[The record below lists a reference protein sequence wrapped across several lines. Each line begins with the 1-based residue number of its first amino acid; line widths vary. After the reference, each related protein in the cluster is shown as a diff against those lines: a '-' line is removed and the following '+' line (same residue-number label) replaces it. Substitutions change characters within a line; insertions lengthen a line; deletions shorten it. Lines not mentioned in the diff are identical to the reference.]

1 MDGSINFNGTLSG
14 SIAGGGGG
22 SEVTITPTL
31 QTGTKIADYS
41 IDSENGSLYAP
52 TPETVTITPSL
63 IDGQKVA
70 DFTIGEH
77 IDSIYIPDFTMIESI
92 EEAYEPQTGDIMLF
106 RYTSNKSG
114 VVKAIYCPA
123 AGSGGGVNYSYNEQD
138 TGITWV
144 DGRHIYQKSF
154 LLDTAWQLTTSL
166 KEFPFDITDLNI
178 DVPVGCEIYF
188 NGNRGPVPCKEIR
201 KLANRTFLQISGV
214 VQYNLDAGSIFT
226 VRYIKNVTL

>member
-31 QTGTKIADYS
+31 QSGAKVADYTIDDTSGEIYAPEVSITPTLFNGVKIADFTVGDYTDE
-41 IDSENGSLYAP
+41 ID
-52 TPETVTITPSL
+52 
-63 IDGQKVA
+63 
-70 DFTIGEH
+70 
-77 IDSIYIPDFTMIESI
+77 IPDFTMITNI
-92 EEAYEPQTGDIMLF
+92 TPTYTPQPNDVMLF
-106 RYTSNKSG
+106 RYTDNKSG
-114 VVKAIYCPA
+114 IVDAIYAPA
-123 AGSGGGVNYSYNEQD
+123 PSSGGGGVNYTYTEQD
-138 TGITWV
+138 TGITWF

-201 KLANRTFLQISGV
+201 KIANRTYLQISGV

-226 VRYIKNVTL
+226 VRYIKNVTP